1 MGKKVDEKRKEEE
14 ERIRRIMDQGRERNR
29 IKGGTDSEGWEDET
43 KNPKTGSLHVMVR
56 FEGEGRI
63 KKTDPLKQKEKK
75 HSSTRRKRYA
85 RALGDDDL
93 LIGCN
98 TEAGR

>member
-63 KKTDPLKQKEKK
+63 KKTDPLKQKEK
-75 HSSTRRKRYA
+75 
-85 RALGDDDL
+85 
-93 LIGCN
+93 N
-98 TEAGR
+98 TQAQEERGMQEHWGMTTC